1 MGLDNLLIHIGY
13 HKTGTTWLQRE
24 LFVREHPVFEP
35 LSRGNKKQSNLCRHF
50 VMDDEA
56 YLLNP
61 SSPAS
66 PNYKKEMN
74 YILEKHP
81 AGKDKIWVLSNE
93 RFSGNPHGGG
103 FDSQSIA
110 RRLKEE
116 FPEAKV
122 LIIIR
127 EQKSFLL
134 SNYFQYLSIGG
145 DRGLDQY
152 LSQKYDGKNSSFS
165 PNHIKYHHLITKYY
179 ELFGADHVLVLPY
192 EVFAQNK
199 PLFFDK
205 MGAFLGRTIQL
216 PGEASNKFHNR
227 KRNFYLNYKL
237 RILHAMTRPGSV
249 NRYNKVNRT
258 RRRLYHWG
266 FYLGEKVVPA
276 SWDKWILDKSK
287 EKITSWCDGR
297 FEESNVKTSELIKI
311 NLKEWGY
318 A

>member
-165 PNHIKYHHLITKYY
+165 PNHIKYHYLITKYY

-192 EVFAQNK
+192 EIFGQDK

-205 MGAFLGRTIQL
+205 MGTFLGRTIQL
-216 PGEASNKFHNR
+216 SGEASNKFHNK

-237 RILHAMTRPGSV
+237 KILHAMTRPGSV
-249 NRYNKVNRT
+249 NRYDKVNRVG
-258 RRRLYHWG
+258 RKLYHWG
-266 FYLGEKVVPA
+266 FGLGEKLVPA

-287 EKITSWCDGR
+287 EKIASWCDGR